1 MAEHDALA
9 SLNTCQADPALAQ
22 NDATA
27 SLQLSED
34 TAENNTTHATASSQ
48 NNAPYLKSQTVTVLC
63 LVATF
68 ELVSF

>member
-34 TAENNTTHATASSQ
+34 TAINNTTHATASSQ
-48 NNAPYLKSQTVTVLC
+48 NNAPYLHTERKCCSYSHRLSQC
-63 LVATF
+63 YA
-68 ELVSF
+68 